1 MRSIRLGGREFT
13 EAGAPHILGVVNLS
27 PESPNQDS
35 VAHDVVAALVRAQHL
50 VVEGA
55 AIIDVGA
62 QSSHFAAPLLPE
74 DIEIARLLPAI
85 AALKSAGIL
94 VSVDTWRVS
103 VARAA
108 LDAGVDLINDSDGF
122 QDAAMI
128 ELLAAAR
135 TPIILPFISGA
146 SPHDPQPFGFDDPLQ
161 SMLPFFEQALDRA
174 ASAGV
179 TQIILD
185 PGTGYV
191 YPQVTAC
198 EKAVYQRTV
207 YQNLHRFHEFGHPV
221 LVALPR
227 KEDPAI
233 TRELVQMIVDN
244 GADFV
249 RAHQPSL
256 AVVAAA
262 ANKRP
267 PRHDT
272 VRQAGDA

>member
-1 MRSIRLGGREFT
+1 MRSVRIGGREFT
-13 EAGAPHILGVVNLS
+13 EAGTPHVVGVVNLS

-35 VAHDVVAALVRAQHL
+35 VARDVDAARARAQHL

-62 QSSHFAAPLLPE
+62 QSSHFTAPLLPE
-74 DIEIARLLPAI
+74 EVEVARLVPAI
-85 AALKSAGIL
+85 AALKQAGML

-122 QDAAMI
+122 QHPAMI

-146 SPHDPQPFGFDDPLQ
+146 SPHDPDPFTFDDPLR
-161 SMLPFFEQALDRA
+161 SMLPFFEQALVRA
-174 ASAGV
+174 AHAGL

-191 YPQVTAC
+191 YPQVTAD
-198 EKAVYQRTV
+198 EKAVYQRAV

-227 KEDPAI
+227 KEDPVL

-249 RAHQPSL
+249 RAHQPGL
-256 AVVAAA
+256 AVTAASH
-262 ANKRP
+262 KRSP
-267 PRHDT
+267 PRDA
-272 VRQAGDA
+272 VRPAGDA